1 MAWPEANA
9 SKLGRSDRQ
18 CNLSSRISASGELGL
33 HPLPAATVRGNA
45 SSLQLALIPFHTAAV
60 LPPIRRAHA
69 APGVAHLL
77 VVRDRIVDLDLEPE
91 DLWRQRASRR
101 QHRVGLHHPVALRL
115 DE

>member
-9 SKLGRSDRQ
+9 SKLERSNRQ
-18 CNLSSRISASGELGL
+18 CNLSYRISASGELGL
-33 HPLPAATVRGNA
+33 HPVPAAAGRGNA
-45 SSLQLALIPFHTAAV
+45 PSLQLALIPFHPTAV

-91 DLWRQRASRR
+91 N
-101 QHRVGLHHPVALRL
+101 LR
-115 DE
+115 